1 MGDGKRKEERE
12 RGGDEMEGSGEEMK
26 EKTKKK
32 RIKGRKG
39 IKMERR
45 NKE

>member
-1 MGDGKRKEERE
+1 MEDGKRKEERE

-32 RIKGRKG
+32 SGQG
-39 IKMERR
+39 P
-45 NKE
+45 